1 MLWEMSLTEQS
12 EAHRIIPIFV
22 NENGVL
28 RPVAGKRIMDVFLNP
43 NSKLRVRTI
52 PNVDAEVYEKLEK
65 LSMDNA
71 YDTFVEMREKQLQKN
86 DEDYHK
92 YMYAL
97 KLRREAADQ
106 IGIENIRLSRL
117 ARLDRE
123 QERIAKD
130 YQAGQQVYPD
140 FRLMLLAHLEA

>member
-1 MLWEMSLTEQS
+1 
-12 EAHRIIPIFV
+12 
-22 NENGVL
+22 
-28 RPVAGKRIMDVFLNP
+28 MDVFLNP
-43 NSKLRVRTI
+43 NSKLRVHTI
-52 PNVDAEVYEKLEK
+52 PNVDADTYAKLEK

-86 DEDYHK
+86 EESYHK

-106 IGIENIRLSRL
+106 IGIDNIRLSRIARL
-117 ARLDRE
+117 ARE
-123 QERIAKD
+123 EERIAKE

-140 FRLMLLAHLEA
+140 FRLMLLVHLEA

>member
-1 MLWEMSLTEQS
+1 
-12 EAHRIIPIFV
+12 
-22 NENGVL
+22 
-28 RPVAGKRIMDVFLNP
+28 
-43 NSKLRVRTI
+43 
-52 PNVDAEVYEKLEK
+52 
-65 LSMDNA
+65 
-71 YDTFVEMREKQLQKN
+71 MREKQLQKN

-123 QERIAKD
+123 QERIARD